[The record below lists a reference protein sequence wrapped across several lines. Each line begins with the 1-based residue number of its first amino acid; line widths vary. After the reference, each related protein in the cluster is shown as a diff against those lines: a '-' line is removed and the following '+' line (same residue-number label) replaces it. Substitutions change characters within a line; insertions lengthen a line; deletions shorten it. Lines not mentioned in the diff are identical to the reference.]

1 MREHLGSISP
11 QVPQFEPCSVVSMIL
26 CASLVAGIARVGPA
40 IAQTTLGLQ
49 PFNGMGVTSP
59 LAAHSTQ
66 SAEIP
71 LGSTEI
77 ATPGISPLVSEQSAL
92 TTTACA
98 APYGG
103 DSSAAPFDGAAIS
116 SATSL
121 SCAENRN
128 TSSPLRSPLSIGRAE
143 VPLGATEI
151 GGAGISLA
159 EPVAGPHLPSS
170 ARPANSPPTI
180 ADPRDR

>member
-40 IAQTTLGLQ
+40 IAQTTPGLQ
-49 PFNGMGVTSP
+49 PFNRMGVTSP

-92 TTTACA
+92 TPACA
-98 APYGG
+98 GPYGAG
-103 DSSAAPFDGAAIS
+103 SSAAPFDGGAIS

-121 SCAENRN
+121 SCADNRN